1 MPKAST
7 QLIGSSPA
15 FRKALDD
22 ASVAARQVA
31 PVLVIGETGSG
42 KGVIAEYVHRKS
54 ARGGRLVSLNC
65 ATFQSNLFESELFGY
80 MRGAFTGAAKDT
92 PGLFEAAEG
101 GTLFLDEIGDTPLEI
116 QPKLLR
122 ALEEGVIRRVGGTRE
137 IPVNVRL
144 VCATNHDLKALI
156 AAGKFRED
164 LYYRINSF
172 VVTLPPLRERRE
184 DIAELARYFLD
195 EHGSAAAGLAKDLA
209 VETCKALESYAWPG
223 NIRELRSAMSYA
235 AAQAGERHTIQ
246 LEDLPDAIRGT
257 PTAEAPPDAGASYLE
272 AFRELYRTGAE
283 NPQLWADFLLRFNDH
298 LGSNKFARHDVL
310 VCLRAVRGE
319 EPTNNALVNEW
330 QRHIKPIP
338 LRLGLIHE
346 EGKKLRIDLEAC
358 ERSHRAPPEQD
369 VPDEPEPDTEQMP
382 PLAER
387 NRHTNLD
394 SPRTTFIGR
403 QEESRQL
410 CAMIRSGRPNL
421 ITITGPGGT
430 GKTRLSREV
439 GRLLV
444 RELPG
449 GVWFADLTESRNIEG
464 VAYAVAQALG
474 VPLTGNQSPELAVG
488 AILRS
493 RAPSLLILDN
503 FEQVA
508 EVASPTIAEWV
519 RHAPQL
525 VFLVTSRALLGVEGE
540 QEFELQSLP
549 LPKENAPP
557 DLIAKS
563 EAVRLFVERAR
574 VHHVGFSLNP
584 SSAPAV
590 ARICQRLEG
599 MPLAIELAAARTVI
613 MQPEQIAERLD
624 KLFDVLKSSRRD
636 LQPRQRS
643 LHATLDWSYDLLNDV
658 ERWAF
663 AQLSVFRGGFFLEA
677 AEEILDLS
685 RYPDAPSPMD
695 VIQSLR
701 EKSLLRALETPYE
714 TRFNMYQLIRE
725 YAAEHWEKLA
735 NDAEREAVAARFGK
749 YYRRYGTEWTR
760 RAYTQDALEA
770 LDRLDYARA
779 NLRAAADWAFDHRH
793 DPECLTTLLELS
805 NELGHLYRV
814 RGPGNAR
821 VPALRRAL
829 EVAGDTDSP
838 QHVKLLCNLSQAEQE
853 AGDPAQSSGLAK
865 SAVEMAERLGDEM
878 LLATARF
885 QMAGVEY
892 AAGNIESAQHLH
904 QQALPVFEK
913 LGNEHNAGRVLARM
927 ALACGMMGNFDE
939 ALQYSM
945 RAEEVLRHSGDLSG
959 LAFVHSIRGSIYL
972 KRGNNELA
980 LEQIV
985 ASERIYRDLTDKR
998 MITLSLGN
1006 RSLVCRR
1013 LRRFDEAIRYAVEC
1027 DELTRELGD
1036 RQTMLTNQMNTG
1048 LMFVELEDFDQAE
1061 AWLKECRDEARRQH
1075 STRTESVCVE
1085 SLGVIACRRGDYAA
1099 ARKLL
1104 DDAAKLAGEDDE
1116 QRAGVGVSRAELLLA
1131 ESDPTAALAAIQPAL
1146 DYWRSKKA
1154 REGRDWFRTLTVVAR
1169 ANAEMDSKQARE
1181 AADDALELAAKLHF
1195 NADDA
1200 SPFIRE
1206 SLEILKKL

>member
-7 QLIGSSPA
+7 QLIGTSLA

-31 PVLVIGETGSG
+31 PVLIYGETGSG

-54 ARGGRLVSLNC
+54 DRGGRLVSLNC
-65 ATFQSNLFESELFGY
+65 ATFQANLFESELFGY
-80 MRGAFTGAAKDT
+80 MRGAFTGAVKDT
-92 PGLFEAAEG
+92 AGLFEAAEG

-144 VCATNHDLKALI
+144 VCATNHDLKAQI

-172 VVTLPPLRERRE
+172 VVTLPPLRERVE

-195 EHGSAAAGLAKDLA
+195 ENLAPEAGLDKTIS
-209 VETCKALESYAWPG
+209 VEAIEALEHYSWPG
-223 NIRELRSAMSYA
+223 NIRELRSAMAYA
-235 AAQAGERHTIQ
+235 SAQAGERRTIIVQ
-246 LEDLPDAIRGT
+246 DLPAALHAAQPLET
-257 PTAEAPPDAGASYLE
+257 PVDKSAGYVD
-272 AFRELYRTGAE
+272 AFRELYLAGAE
-283 NPQLWADFLLRFNDH
+283 DSGLWADFLLKFNDH
-298 LGSNKFARHDVL
+298 LGTNKFARHDVL
-310 VCLRAVRGE
+310 VCLRAVRGDG
-319 EPTNNALVNEW
+319 PTNNALVNEW

-346 EGKKLRIDLEAC
+346 EGKKLRIDIDACRRGQAPDSRPVESVVAEA
-358 ERSHRAPPEQD
+358 PI
-369 VPDEPEPDTEQMP
+369 EPM

-394 SPRTTFIGR
+394 SPRTSFIGR
-403 QEESRQL
+403 QKETQL
-410 CAMIRSGRPNL
+410 LRMMISNGKPNL
-421 ITITGPGGT
+421 ITVTGPGGT

-444 RELPG
+444 GELEG
-449 GVWFADLTESRNIEG
+449 GVWFADLTESRNVEG

-488 AILRS
+488 SMLRS

-508 EVASPTIAEWV
+508 EVASPTVADWV
-519 RHAPQL
+519 RQAPQI
-525 VFLVTSRALLGVEGE
+525 VFLVTSRALLGIEGE
-540 QEFELQSLP
+540 QEFELESLA
-549 LPKENAPP
+549 LPQEHAHP
-557 DLIAKS
+557 DTIAKS

-574 VHHVGFSLNP
+574 VHHIGFKLNP
-584 SSAPAV
+584 TSAAAV
-590 ARICQRLEG
+590 ARICLRLEG
-599 MPLAIELAAARTVI
+599 MPLAIELAAARMVI

-624 KLFDVLKSSRRD
+624 KLFEVLKSSRRD

-643 LHATLDWSYDLLNDV
+643 LHATLDWSYDLLNEV

-663 AQLSVFRGGFFLEA
+663 AQLSVFRGGFFLDA

-685 RYPDAPSPMD
+685 RFPDAPAPMD

-701 EKSLLRALETPYE
+701 EKSLLRALETSYE

-725 YAAEHWEKLA
+725 YAAERWAKLA
-735 NDAEREAVAARFGK
+735 NDAEREAVAARFAK

-779 NLRAAADWAFDHRH
+779 NLRAAADWAFERRE
-793 DPECLTTLLELS
+793 DPECTDMHLELA

-821 VPALRRAL
+821 VPVLRKAL
-829 EVAGDTDSP
+829 EAAGDRDSP
-838 QHVKLLCNLSQAEQE
+838 QHTKLLSNLSQAEHE
-853 AGDPAQSSGLAK
+853 AGDPSKSSELARR
-865 SAVEMAERLGDEM
+865 AVEMAERINDEM
-878 LLATARF
+878 LLATSRF

-892 AAGNIESAQHLH
+892 AAGNVEIAQQLH
-904 QQALPVFEK
+904 EQALPVFER
-913 LGNEHNAGRVLARM
+913 LGNENNAGRVLARM
-927 ALACGMMGNFDE
+927 ALACGTMGRFDD
-939 ALQYSM
+939 ALKYSHQ
-945 RAEEVLRHSGDLSG
+945 AETVLRQSGDLTG
-959 LAFVHSIRGSIYL
+959 VAFVHSIRGSIFL
-972 KRGNNELA
+972 KRGDNESA
-980 LEQIV
+980 LEQIA
-985 ASERIYRDLTDKR
+985 ASESIYRELMDKR

-1013 LRRFDEAIRYAVEC
+1013 LRRFDEAVTYALEC
-1027 DELTRELGD
+1027 DQLARDLGD
-1036 RQTMLTNQMNTG
+1036 RHTMMTNQMNTG
-1048 LMFVELEDFDQAE
+1048 LMYVELDDFEKAE
-1061 AWLKECRDEARRQH
+1061 HWLRECREEARRQS
-1075 STRTESVCVE
+1075 STKTECVCAE
-1085 SLGVIACRRGDYAA
+1085 SFGVLESRRGNHAA
-1099 ARKLL
+1099 AERLL
-1104 DDAAKLAGEDDE
+1104 DEALALADGDE
-1116 QRAGVGVSRAELLLA
+1116 ELSAGIGVARAELLLA
-1131 ESDPTAALAAIQPAL
+1131 QGNPDDALAALKPAQL
-1146 DYWRSKKA
+1146 FWRSQTSS
-1154 REGRDWFRTLTVVAR
+1154 EGRDWFRTLAAFAR
-1169 ANAEMDSKQARE
+1169 ASANSDPAKAHE
-1181 AADDALELAAKLHF
+1181 AAAEALALAKRLRF
-1195 NADDA
+1195 GPRDA
-1200 SPFIRE
+1200 SPIIRE
-1206 SLEILKKL
+1206 SLEILEKL